1 MSRRVWIALFA
12 AIVVA
17 VPLRAQIVVIDP
29 ANLTQT
35 ILIQERTYQQL
46 DQLRREFEVIQRMA
60 QKLGSLDRYRIPPIS
75 VTGHDP
81 SLWEYGRPWIQA
93 LNSGDARGTAYYE
106 TALPLQR
113 PRQADLSRLPVAAR
127 RMFQSQYATMEITD
141 SVALTGA
148 HQVAL
153 VRNYSGKLQD
163 ATQEL
168 ENDLVSTQNGTH
180 ELTAVLDKIAAG
192 ELLGRRQDTA
202 ANQLLSHALEQLLAR
217 SKRLRDTEAG
227 NVNMQLLMWRDGPA
241 VNDAFVRGAA
251 DALRSRRARPRAEAR
266 VPAVPTRSRPRST

>member
-1 MSRRVWIALFA
+1 MSRRAWIAL
-12 AIVVA
+12 IGVGVCV
-17 VPLRAQIVVIDP
+17 VPLRAQLVVIDP

-60 QKLGSLDRYRIPPIS
+60 QKLGSLDRYRIPPIF
-75 VTGHDP
+75 VTNHDP
-81 SLWEYGRPWIQA
+81 SLWDYGRPWIQA
-93 LNSGDARGTAYYE
+93 LNSGDARGTAYYQ

-113 PRQADLSRLPVAAR
+113 PRQTDLSRLPAAAR
-127 RMFQSQYATMEITD
+127 RTFESQYATMEITD

-153 VRNYSGKLQD
+153 ARNYFGKLQD

-168 ENDLVSTQNGTH
+168 ENDLVSTQAGTH

-241 VNDAFVRGAA
+241 ANDAFVRGAS
-251 DALRSRRARPRAEAR
+251 DALRSWRQP
-266 VPAVPTRSRPRST
+266 